1 MGLEASVGRPESFT
15 THYPRGDYQMK
26 NPFENLSRL
35 VRHKRFKEAM
45 TLYILFNLGVLLIL
59 YGTYL
64 YTPAMIPDAEDFTP
78 EGARMELINISKGV
92 LISQEFQI
100 DQYNIGFDMMNLGG
114 IFLMIGLLFHNSVA
128 AVEVGDKFEKRKLK
142 VYKLR
147 SNGSLRGNIIE
158 WICLLVFSFAFFTF
172 FHNIFVYIIII
183 SMIIGVIGFTIRK
196 FQVME
201 LFPKLTQA

>member
-1 MGLEASVGRPESFT
+1 MT
-15 THYPRGDYQMK
+15 
-26 NPFENLSRL
+26 NPMENLSKL
-35 VRHKRFKEAM
+35 ITHKRFKEAL
-45 TLYILFNLGVLLIL
+45 TLYILFNLGILLIL

-64 YTPAMIPDAEDFTP
+64 YSPAMIPTAEDFTP

-92 LISQEFQI
+92 LISQEFKI

-114 IFLMIGLLFHNSVA
+114 IFLIIGLLFHNSVA
-128 AVEVGDKFEKRKLK
+128 AARNNDELKNPKLK

-147 SNGSLRGNIIE
+147 NNGSLQGNIIE
-158 WICLLVFSFAFFTF
+158 WLCLVVFSFAFFTF

-196 FQVME
+196 FQFE
-201 LFPKLTQA
+201 DILPKIHY